1 MLAQRA
7 HGTNII
13 FRRRCSSKRAVGDE
27 SASIAGG
34 TTSELGRST
43 FMRCS
48 SKRAPGGHSALPRWR
63 RGNVGLFISM
73 PHLRWMGRLRRLA
86 MGPWDCYCGRRRR
99 WRDALFEVP
108 FGRSPGR
115 SELRSQALR
124 GPGGLPFAEQATI
137 HLCPLILGN
146 LGFVIPHRRRNL
158 RLRVAFVIQQQIPH

>member
-7 HGTNII
+7 HGTNSI

-43 FMRCS
+43 FRRCS

-124 GPGGLPFAEQATI
+124 GPGGLPFAEQGD
-137 HLCPLILGN
+137 HPPLSLN
-146 LGFVIPHRRRNL
+146 LGQSWVRHTP
-158 RLRVAFVIQQQIPH
+158 